1 MSQQWPQLKKNVVQ
15 NPAEREF
22 PMQFWEKEDKVSGH
36 RKRQGTK
43 ALFRRD
49 DVTKELRMDTDIFK
63 TTVDMQDFSFL

>member
-1 MSQQWPQLKKNVVQ
+1 
-15 NPAEREF
+15 
-22 PMQFWEKEDKVSGH
+22 MQFWEKEDKVSGH